1 MEFFCVFCD
10 IKSKFK
16 CRLEAYSHYAKHFNY
31 RPIVCLLCQDKFY
44 DLDDLQQH
52 NQMEHPQLEEN
63 QLYFIKEDYELE
75 SWIDEFL
82 SFQNKPECLAM
93 ISYTEGAHCPVCKRL
108 SKDDNK
114 YLFTNIYK
122 EDDYSKVTRHLRIH
136 INYHPYVCTICK
148 YENVVTKFC
157 LNDQKA
163 VDHLIYYHKY
173 TEPKTVEYLK
183 DKVIV
188 KMNSIDF
195 LESFI
200 QSIEYPLFKKQSN
213 LPRSTKTADQSSEIL
228 KRKLKKIIPDLMM
241 NKKSK
246 TDSPNALTSLLN
258 KPVKSNAND
267 HEVEVISIDDSFGD
281 GFMQSPISKVSL
293 ELSSQI
299 NYFLC
304 FRLNSNNSQQD
315 FSYYQKDFQTTH

>member
-1 MEFFCVFCD
+1 M
-10 IKSKFK
+10 
-16 CRLEAYSHYAKHFNY
+16 
-31 RPIVCLLCQDKFY
+31 LCQDKFY

-52 NQMEHPQLEEN
+52 NQTEHPQLEEN

-82 SFQNKPECLAM
+82 SFQNKPESLAM
-93 ISYTEGAHCPVCKRL
+93 VSYTEGAHCPVCKKL
-108 SKDDNK
+108 SKDGNK
-114 YLFTNIYK
+114 YLFINIYK
-122 EDDYSKVTRHLRIH
+122 EDDCSKVARHLRIH
-136 INYHPYVCTICK
+136 INYHPFVCTICK

-163 VDHLIYYHKY
+163 VDHLIHYHKY

-200 QSIEYPLFKKQSN
+200 YSIECPLFKKQSN
-213 LPRSTKTADQSSEIL
+213 LPRPTKIADQQSEIL
-228 KRKLKKIIPDLMM
+228 KRKLKKIIPDLMI

-246 TDSPNALTSLLN
+246 ADSPNALTSLLN
-258 KPVKSNAND
+258 KPVKSNSDD
-267 HEVEVISIDDSFGD
+267 HEIEVISIDDSFGD

-293 ELSSQI
+293 KLFFQI
-299 NYFLC
+299 NYFLY
-304 FRLNSNNSQQD
+304 FRLNSNNNKQD
-315 FSYYQKDFQTTH
+315 FSYYQKDFQTHRQRLRFLQLQTQLKLPTLHYHSQR

>member
-1 MEFFCVFCD
+1 M
-10 IKSKFK
+10 
-16 CRLEAYSHYAKHFNY
+16 
-31 RPIVCLLCQDKFY
+31 LCQDKFY

-52 NQMEHPQLEEN
+52 NQTEHPQLEEN

-82 SFQNKPECLAM
+82 SFQNKPESLAM
-93 ISYTEGAHCPVCKRL
+93 VSYTEGAHCPVCKKL
-108 SKDDNK
+108 SKDGNK
-114 YLFTNIYK
+114 YLFINIYK
-122 EDDYSKVTRHLRIH
+122 EDDYSKVARHLRIH
-136 INYHPYVCTICK
+136 INYHPFVCTICK

-163 VDHLIYYHKY
+163 VDHLIHYHKY

-200 QSIEYPLFKKQSN
+200 YSIECPLFKKQSN
-213 LPRSTKTADQSSEIL
+213 LPRPTKIADQQSEIL
-228 KRKLKKIIPDLMM
+228 KRKLKKIIPDLMI

-246 TDSPNALTSLLN
+246 ADSPNALTSLLN
-258 KPVKSNAND
+258 KPVKSNSDD
-267 HEVEVISIDDSFGD
+267 HEIEVISIDDSFGD

-293 ELSSQI
+293 KLFFQI
-299 NYFLC
+299 NYFLY
-304 FRLNSNNSQQD
+304 FRLNSNNNKQD
-315 FSYYQKDFQTTH
+315 FSYYQKDFQTHRQRLRFLQLQTQLKLPTLHYHSQR